1 MNPVSDELEAWKC
14 LHSRLAVLGFRP
26 ALKRPSRGRAHAWAL
41 RTEKTLHLL
50 LLLRLLQCHCTL
62 ERPGEAIVFLRDS
75 GDADGLGRN
84 QPKSQTN

>member
-50 LLLRLLQCHCTL
+50 LLLRLLQCKLHTL
-62 ERPGEAIVFLRDS
+62 VGSMHDEHLSWPALTETHMTPPD
-75 GDADGLGRN
+75 
-84 QPKSQTN
+84 K